1 MYGVMAAAK
10 EREWTVVYQT
20 PSQLDADL
28 VRTTL
33 EVAGYAV
40 WVQGGNAPAEATPT
54 YGSSGALTVSVPSED
69 ADDAREFLKQRTGLL
84 PDVATAE
91 SPSDET
97 SLPQES
103 LEDLGQEIL
112 ALRRQ
117 HVVAACKYCGIS
129 TLDVS
134 EMDLDSRMIALL
146 RVAGLGVN
154 TATFSEFEPG
164 ERICTDCAGHE
175 VECDVCGR
183 VLDAFLDEGEYR
195 RAKDDEAYVC
205 SSCRGRV
212 EDQLQPD
219 RDW

>member
-1 MYGVMAAAK
+1 MYEVMAAAK

-20 PSQLDADL
+20 PSQMDADL

-40 WVQGGNAPAEATPT
+40 WVQGGSATGVAPPI
-54 YGSSGALTVSVPSED
+54 YGSPGALTVSVPSED
-69 ADDAREFLKQRTGLL
+69 ADDAREFLKQKTGLL
-84 PDVATAE
+84 PDDASAE
-91 SPSDET
+91 SPGDET
-97 SLPQES
+97 PLPRES
-103 LEDLGQEIL
+103 LEDLAQGIL
-112 ALRRQ
+112 TLRRQ
-117 HVVAACKYCGIS
+117 HEVAACKHCGIS

-134 EMDLDSRMIALL
+134 EVDLDSRMIALL

-175 VECDVCGR
+175 VECEVCGR
-183 VLDAFLDEGEYR
+183 VLDAFIDEGEYR